1 MHQMARTSTLMFERI
16 DQRMTALANVGRAP
30 RLVAQHRRA
39 AFTLM
44 LALSVISL
52 GAGAMSLA
60 IFTDTSASTGT
71 FTSGTID
78 ITSSPTVAFT
88 VGAMMPGDNNTQ
100 ALTIANAGTGALRYS
115 LATVATNALGAAL
128 TLTVRTQGTSCA
140 AFDGTTVLAATA
152 LNGAAIGSP
161 TQGADTGDRAL
172 AAATSEALCFRV
184 SLPLATGN
192 ALQGISS
199 AVTFTFDAEQ
209 TANN

>member
-1 MHQMARTSTLMFERI
+1 VTSLTSIARAPSIVSHR
-16 DQRMTALANVGRAP
+16 RRVALAAV
-30 RLVAQHRRA
+30 LV
-39 AFTLM
+39 
-44 LALSVISL
+44 LSLVSL

-60 IFTDTSASTGT
+60 IFTDSAASTGT

-115 LATVATNALGAAL
+115 LTTVATNTLGAAL
-128 TLTVRTQGTSCA
+128 TLTVKTPGTSCA
-140 AFDGTTVLAATA
+140 AFDGATVLATTA
-152 LNGAAIGSP
+152 LDGAALGNP
-161 TQGADTGDRAL
+161 AQGADAGDRTL
-172 AAATSEALCFRV
+172 AAATNEVLCFRV
-184 SLPLATGN
+184 GLPLATGN

-199 AVTFTFDAEQ
+199 TVTFTFDAEQ

>member
-1 MHQMARTSTLMFERI
+1 
-16 DQRMTALANVGRAP
+16 MTALARVARAP
-30 RLVAQHRRA
+30 SLVSQHRRFALA
-39 AFTLM
+39 AVLS
-44 LALSVISL
+44 LSVVSL

-60 IFTDTSASTGT
+60 IFTDSAASTGT

-88 VGAMMPGDNNTQ
+88 VGAMMPGDANTQ

-115 LATVATNALGAAL
+115 LTTVATNTLGAAL
-128 TLTVRTQGTSCA
+128 TLTVKTLGTNCT

-161 TQGADTGDRAL
+161 AQGADAGDRVL
-172 AAATSEALCFRV
+172 AAATNEVLCFRV

-192 ALQGISS
+192 GMQGISS
-199 AVTFTFDAEQ
+199 SVTFTFDAEQ

>member
-1 MHQMARTSTLMFERI
+1 V
-16 DQRMTALANVGRAP
+16 ALALLLG
-30 RLVAQHRRA
+30 
-39 AFTLM
+39 
-44 LALSVISL
+44 LSVVSL

-60 IFTDTSASTGT
+60 IFTDTAASTGT

-88 VGAMMPGDNNTQ
+88 VGAMMPGDANTQ

-115 LATVATNALGAAL
+115 LTTVATNTLGAAL
-128 TLTVRTQGTSCA
+128 TLTVKTLGTNCT

-161 TQGADTGDRAL
+161 AQGADAGDRVL
-172 AAATSEALCFRV
+172 AAATNEVLCFRV

-192 ALQGISS
+192 GMQGISS
-199 AVTFTFDAEQ
+199 SVTFTFDAEQ